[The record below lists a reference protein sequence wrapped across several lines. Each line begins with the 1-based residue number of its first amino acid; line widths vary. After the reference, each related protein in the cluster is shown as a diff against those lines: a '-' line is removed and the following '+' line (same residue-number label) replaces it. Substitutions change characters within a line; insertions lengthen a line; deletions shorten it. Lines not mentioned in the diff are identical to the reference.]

1 MQVEHVDVDGTNI
14 DARLV
19 VLGIAQIDGKKSK

>member
-1 MQVEHVDVDGTNI
+1 MGN

-19 VLGIAQIDGKKSK
+19 VLGI

>member
-1 MQVEHVDVDGTNI
+1 L

-19 VLGIAQIDGKKSK
+19 VHI